1 MSKLKLFISLGIFA
15 FLISVTSAI
24 KNQTRIIEK
33 NIFKINKKIA
43 ILEKDLNE
51 TELDFF
57 YLSSPRNLKNKLSR
71 IDLVDYSPMDFSRIY
86 LSYNDF
92 ITFKNKIS
100 NLNKNNEKKIQ
111 KK

>member
-1 MSKLKLFISLGIFA
+1 MFKLKLFISLVIFA

-33 NIFKINKKIA
+33 NIFKINKKIV

-57 YLSSPRNLKNKLSR
+57 YLSSPRNLKKKLSK
-71 IDLVDYSPMDFSRIY
+71 IDFVDYSPVDFSRIY

-92 ITFKNKIS
+92 INFKNKIS
-100 NLNKNNEKKIQ
+100 ILNKNNEKNIQ